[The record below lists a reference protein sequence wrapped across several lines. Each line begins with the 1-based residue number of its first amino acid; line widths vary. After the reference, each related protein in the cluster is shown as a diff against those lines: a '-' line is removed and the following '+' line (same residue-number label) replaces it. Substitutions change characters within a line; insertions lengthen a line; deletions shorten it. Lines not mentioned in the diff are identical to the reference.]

1 MTRKLLPLAIL
12 PLLAVLLAAGC
23 MGLGAAA
30 VAGGIVYYKSSH
42 HESATVNLQAQPDR
56 VYQAALDN
64 ISANPK
70 LKIAK
75 QDAAQRLIEV
85 KQGKQDITVK
95 ITAPASLPSRRG
107 VALKTFSLA
116 LASDTNVQY
125 STLRIV
131 GTGVAIKKDTVR
143 AVTGVPPTRTA
154 TEVGA
159 TTNCGPRGAR

>member
-12 PLLAVLLAAGC
+12 PLLAVLLAGGC

-42 HESATVNLQAQPDR
+42 HESATVNLQARPDR

-64 ISANPK
+64 IAANPR
-70 LKIAK
+70 LKVAK

-95 ITAPASLPSRRG
+95 ITALSP
-107 VALKTFSLA
+107 
-116 LASDTNVQY
+116 
-125 STLRIV
+125 TL
-131 GTGVAIKKDTVR
+131 TQL
-143 AVTGVPPTRTA
+143 AVTSDVKEGAGSNQAVITRIGEICDQLGVQHY
-154 TEVGA
+154 VVK
-159 TTNCGPRGAR
+159 